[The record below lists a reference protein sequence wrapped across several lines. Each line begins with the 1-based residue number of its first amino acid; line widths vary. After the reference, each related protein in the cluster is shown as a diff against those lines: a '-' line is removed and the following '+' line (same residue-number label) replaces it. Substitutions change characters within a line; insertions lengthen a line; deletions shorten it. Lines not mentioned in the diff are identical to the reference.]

1 MIQTVSLPSALA
13 LVGASV
19 LFYFV
24 VFPCFEY
31 IRDPKGLRKF
41 PNMTPLAAISNLP
54 FMLLAYTGARSSHLV
69 QMHKKHPVI
78 RIGPNALSYGD
89 TRAIKD
95 IYGHNTKCIKDG
107 QYRVGAGEYY
117 HLADVIDRKD
127 HARKRKYLSA
137 AYAIKNLEG
146 WEAKVL
152 DKTVRLMA
160 HMDKCCTDP
169 LPKGETIPRED
180 EVNLDWRKWANY
192 FSLDAIADIGLSER
206 LGFLDTDDDRV
217 TVSRPDGS
225 KYTCHLRECLY
236 DNARK
241 QSYIIWSYD
250 WYKVLDKL
258 TNYAFPSFCRMGHNG
273 QMWDGIPTELTTRR
287 LKRYQAGEPLEDFFS
302 ALMKNKYGED
312 NNVPFGEVVS
322 EMNIMLN
329 AGSVTTALA
338 LTNVLFQLLKHPEVL
353 QKLRDELDEAL
364 DPDEVYAP
372 YPKIKH
378 LPYLKA
384 VLDESLRLFPPTPH
398 NLPRETPS
406 EGCRVLDDWIPGG
419 TTVGM
424 SALVAHRDEKV
435 WHDAEKFIPERWLG
449 DKGKSLQSYFLSFS
463 AGARG
468 CIGRNITYLEQEI
481 VLASIVRRY
490 DFALPHP
497 EWDLQREETMNWLI
511 KDMPVKVWRRD
522 LKVAE

>member
-1 MIQTVSLPSALA
+1 MIQTVNMPAAAALFG
-13 LVGASV
+13 VGV

-24 VFPCFEY
+24 IYPIFEY
-31 IRDPKGLRKF
+31 FRDPKGLRKF
-41 PNMTPLAAISNLP
+41 PNMTPLAAISNIP
-54 FMLLAYTGARSSHLV
+54 FMLLAYSGARSSHLV
-69 QMHKKHPVI
+69 QLHKKHPVI
-78 RIGPNALSYGD
+78 RTGPNTLSYGD
-89 TRAIKD
+89 VRAIKD
-95 IYGHNTKCIKDG
+95 IYGHNTKCTKDG
-107 QYRVGAGEYY
+107 QYKVTAGEYF
-117 HLADVIDRKD
+117 HIADVIDRKD

-146 WEAKVL
+146 WEAKVT

-169 LPKGETIPRED
+169 LPEGEAIPKED
-180 EVNLDWRKWANY
+180 DINLDWRKWANY

-206 LGFLDTDDDRV
+206 LGFLDKDDDSI
-217 TVSRPDGS
+217 TCTKPDGS
-225 KYTCHLRECLY
+225 KYTCHFRECLY

-241 QSYIIWSYD
+241 QCYIVWAYD

-258 TNYAFPSFCRMGHNG
+258 TNVFPSIRRMGSNG
-273 QMWDGIPTELTTRR
+273 KKWDGIPPELSTRR
-287 LKRYQAGEPLEDFFS
+287 LKRYQAGEELEDFFQ
-302 ALMKNKYGED
+302 ALMKNKYGE
-312 NNVPFGEVVS
+312 NNDIPFGEVVA

-338 LTNVLFQLLKHPEVL
+338 LTNVLFQLLKNPHVL
-353 QKLRDELDEAL
+353 HKLREELDEAL
-364 DPDEVYAP
+364 DSEEVYAP
-372 YPKIKH
+372 YSKIKN

-398 NLPRETPS
+398 GMPRETPA

-419 TTVGM
+419 TTVSM
-424 SALVAHRDEKV
+424 SALVAHRDESV
-435 WHDAEKFIPERWLG
+435 WHDADKFIPERWLG
-449 DKGKSLQSYFLSFS
+449 DKGKALQSYFLSFS

-481 VLASIVRRY
+481 VLASILRRY

-497 EWDLQREETMNWLI
+497 GWDLKREETMNWLI